1 MMTFL
6 ELLVY
11 FIFGVIVATV
21 IEAIIIVRSRK
32 LDQKEIAESPIKSVE
47 VEIEKY
53 NDDYLVFDKKTKL
66 FLAQGKDYLSLH
78 EILTKK
84 FPNTAILVG
93 TSNLENVGLKIGKF
107 EC

>member
-1 MMTFL
+1 MTMFL

-21 IEAIIIVRSRK
+21 IEAIIIVKSRK
-32 LDQKEIAESPIKSVE
+32 LDQKEITENPIKTVE

-66 FLAQGKDYLSLH
+66 FLAQGKDYISLH